1 MMKRILAAGP
11 HPDDVEGG
19 MGGAH
24 LSVYMVYM
32 EPAFS
37 ELIGVQYGEPF
48 ASKEKPG
55 LREIRDVV

>member
-19 MGGAH
+19 MAGAH
-24 LSVYMVYM
+24 LSIYM

-48 ASKEKPG
+48 ASKEKLG